1 MTDHDHICRK
11 EVSRILN
18 VSVSTVIRL
27 TKSGEMPAC
36 FKIGKRTFWSK
47 HEISAY
53 LAEQKAKG
61 RQNKVTPVPPAGER
75 NVEKDQ

>member
-18 VSVSTVIRL
+18 VSVSTVVRL

-36 FKIGKRTFWSK
+36 FKIGKRAFWSK

-61 RQNKVTPVPPAGER
+61 RQGNAKLVPPAGER